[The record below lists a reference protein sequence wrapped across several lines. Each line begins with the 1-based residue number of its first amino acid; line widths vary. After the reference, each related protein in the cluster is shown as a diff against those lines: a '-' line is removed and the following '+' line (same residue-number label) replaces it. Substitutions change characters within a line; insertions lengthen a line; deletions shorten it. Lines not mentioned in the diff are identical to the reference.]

1 MEDVDKCVF
10 DGKGECKMQYRIR
23 EATPS
28 DVDAIVQIYNSNHVF
43 LTNHLGRDSVN
54 RSFILS
60 EQEEMET
67 MNFISCVIT
76 DESADKIVGVLDY
89 KPDETVYLSIM
100 MLDKQHQGSG
110 AGRFIYDLFEKK
122 MIDMK
127 RCAIRIDVVDTY
139 KGNALD
145 FWKKQGFAAE
155 EKVLL
160 KWGEKESSAVVM
172 RKKIK

>member
-1 MEDVDKCVF
+1 
-10 DGKGECKMQYRIR
+10 MQYRIR

-60 EQEEMET
+60 EQEEMKT
-67 MNFISCVIT
+67 MNFISCVII

-89 KPDETVYLSIM
+89 KPDEMVYLSIM

-145 FWKKQGFAAE
+145 FWKKQGFVSE

-172 RKKIK
+172 RKKLKQ

>member
-1 MEDVDKCVF
+1 
-10 DGKGECKMQYRIR
+10 MQYRIR

-28 DVDAIVQIYNSNHVF
+28 DVEAIVQIYNSNWIF
-43 LTNHLGRDSVN
+43 LINHLGRDSVN

-60 EQEEMET
+60 EQEEMKT
-67 MNFISCVIT
+67 LNFISCVII
-76 DESADKIVGVLDY
+76 DGNVNKIVGVLDY

-100 MLDKQHQGSG
+100 LLDKQIQGNG
-110 AGRFIYDLFEKK
+110 VGRFIYELFEKK

-139 KGNALD
+139 KGNASD

-172 RKKIK
+172 RKKLK

>member
-1 MEDVDKCVF
+1 
-10 DGKGECKMQYRIR
+10 MQYSMR

-28 DVDAIVQIYNSNHVF
+28 DVDAIVQIYNSNRLF
-43 LTNHLGRDSVN
+43 LTNHLGQSSVT

-60 EQEEMET
+60 ELET
-67 MNFISCVIT
+67 MKTMDFISCVII
-76 DESADKIVGVLDY
+76 DERVNKIAGVLDY

-100 MLDKQHQGSG
+100 MLDRQIQGSG
-110 AGRFIYDLFEKK
+110 AGRFVYDLFEKK
-122 MIDMK
+122 MADMK

-145 FWKKQGFAAE
+145 FWKKQGFIAE
-155 EKVLL
+155 ENVFF

-172 RKKIK
+172 KKYIGKGKV

>member
-1 MEDVDKCVF
+1 
-10 DGKGECKMQYRIR
+10 MQYTIR

-28 DVDAIVQIYNSNHVF
+28 DVEAIVQIYNSNCVF

-54 RSFILS
+54 RSFILG
-60 EQEEMET
+60 EQEDMKT
-67 MNFISCVIT
+67 MNFISCVII

-100 MLDKQHQGSG
+100 MLDKQIQGNG

-122 MIDMK
+122 MISMK

-145 FWKKQGFAAE
+145 FWKKQGFVSE

-172 RKKIK
+172 KKYIGKHSTY